1 MASSPTFLPP
11 SSPATAGARFLAG
24 SPYPVAVLDRAG
36 TLLHASD
43 SARRLLAGGAPDAV
57 PGDTTDGTADAAG
70 PVPAW
75 LLRAHLRLPA
85 QAPRGARPGRV
96 RHTDPVSGTVEAH
109 PSPQQDGSVVWW
121 FVAAEGCSAL
131 RPNPPADGP
140 CDWEL
145 LTRLSGLLLSSLN
158 VDRILEIAVRQAALH
173 LADAAVVVAPM
184 RGRTLRFVSALGD
197 GDPVHVQVRAD
208 PAEVPGLAE
217 ALRGFPPVPSRWIDP
232 SATPEW
238 LVPPG
243 LGPVGSV
250 VVTPLPGHGVPA
262 GALVLLRA
270 PGTDGFDG
278 GEEVFARMFAAR
290 AGAAVSAAVMYSEQ
304 ASVTD
309 LLMHELLPPALSH
322 LDGVDF
328 AGGYRAS
335 VDRDRVGGDFYD
347 VHPAAEPGG
356 ETLALLGDV
365 SGKGLQAAVMTG
377 KVRNTLHAL
386 LPLADDHQQ
395 VLQLLNRA
403 LLTSHH
409 TRFVSLVLASVRRED
424 ERVRVRLSAAGHP
437 APMVVRADGRVVPSS
452 TLGSIV
458 GVLPEATT
466 RTDTVVL
473 DPGEACVL
481 YSDGITEARGG
492 PTGREQFGDH
502 RLQQALSECA
512 GMPAEAIVERVQML
526 ASQWI
531 RDGRHDDMAVMV
543 IAAPPRGHLALV
555 GARRGRAA

>member
-1 MASSPTFLPP
+1 MAFPP
-11 SSPATAGARFLAG
+11 IFPPATAGAEFLTG
-24 SPYPVAVLDRAG
+24 SPYPVAVLDPAG
-36 TLLHASD
+36 GLRHASPA
-43 SARRLLAGGAPDAV
+43 ARRLLAPPADPQHGDA
-57 PGDTTDGTADAAG
+57 TAG

-75 LLRAHLRLPA
+75 LRRAHLRLA
-85 QAPRGARPGRV
+85 GGGRTGVV
-96 RHTDPVSGTVEAH
+96 RHSDPLAGTVEAH
-109 PSPQQDGSVVWW
+109 PSPQADGSVVWW
-121 FVAAEGCSAL
+121 FVGADGCSAVL
-131 RPNPPADGP
+131 PGTAGGGP

-158 VDRILEIAVRQAALH
+158 VDRILETAARQAALH
-173 LADAAVVVAPM
+173 LADAAVVVSPP
-184 RGRTLRFVSALGD
+184 RGRTLRFVSALGG
-197 GDPVHVQVRAD
+197 GDPVHRQVRAD

-232 SATPEW
+232 SATPDW
-238 LVPPG
+238 LVPEG
-243 LGPVGSV
+243 LGRVGSV

-262 GALVLLRA
+262 GALVLLRGA
-270 PGTDGFDG
+270 AGGGFDAD
-278 GEEVFARMFAAR
+278 EEVFARMFAAR
-290 AGAAVSAAVMYSEQ
+290 AGAAVSAAVMYSDQ

-309 LLMHELLPPALSH
+309 LLMRELLPPRLAH
-322 LDGVDF
+322 LNGVDF

-335 VDRDRVGGDFYD
+335 VDRDRIGGDFYD
-347 VHPAAEPGG
+347 VHPSAEPDG
-356 ETLALLGDV
+356 EALALLGDV
-365 SGKGLQAAVMTG
+365 SGKGLEAAVMTG

-386 LPLADDHQQ
+386 LPLADDHQR

-409 TRFVSLVLASVRRED
+409 TRFASLVLASVRREG

-437 APMVVRADGRVVPSS
+437 APMVVRADGRVTPSS

-466 RTDTVVL
+466 RTDTVLL

-502 RLQQALSECA
+502 RLQQALGECA

-555 GARRGRAA
+555 GGRPGRAA